1 MLDPEFLR
9 RVGGVTAAAVEMAV
23 AVLLG
28 VFAGSWLDSRLG
40 TAPVLLLLL
49 SLAGLIVGFV
59 RLHTWQKSSEPPD
72 DDDPPVHRP

>member
-9 RVGGVTAAAVEMAV
+9 RAGGATAAAAELAV

-28 VFAGSWLDSRLG
+28 VLAGSWLDTRLG

-49 SLAGLIVGFV
+49 SLAGLIVGLV
-59 RLHTWQKSSEPPD
+59 RLTSWLKSSEPPD